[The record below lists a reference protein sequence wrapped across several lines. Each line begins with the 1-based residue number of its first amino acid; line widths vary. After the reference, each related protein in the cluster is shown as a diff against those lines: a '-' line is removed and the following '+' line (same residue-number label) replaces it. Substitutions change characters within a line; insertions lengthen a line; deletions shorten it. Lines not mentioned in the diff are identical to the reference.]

1 MKLVA
6 KHGEDLIPVEISR
19 AGDGFHAKV
28 GEMVYEVD
36 FLKANDLLVSIR
48 LGDGRQYTVVDD
60 RDGAAHLVF
69 FDNARVGVEVR
80 DPLQMQRSLRE
91 SDVEGDSRIRAVMPG
106 RVIRVLV
113 AKGDSVEK
121 GAPLV
126 VLEAMKMENEIRA
139 TRGGTV
145 ESVFVTD
152 GQTVDSGADLI
163 EIV

>member
-6 KHGEDLIPVEISR
+6 KHGDDLIPVEISR

-28 GEMVYEVD
+28 GETEYEVD

-48 LGDGRQYTVVDD
+48 LGDGRQYAVVDHQE
-60 RDGAAHLVF
+60 GAAHHVF
-69 FDNARVGVEVR
+69 FDNARVDVEVR
-80 DPLQMQRSLRE
+80 DPLQMQRSLRT
-91 SDVEGDSRIRAVMPG
+91 DVEGDSRVRAAMPG
-106 RVIRVLV
+106 RVVRVLV
-113 AKGDSVEK
+113 AEGDLVEK

-145 ESVFVTD
+145 ESVFVSD
-152 GQTVDSGADLI
+152 GQTVESGADLI